1 MLLDIELFS
10 FLELQSYEKILKYAN
25 PFAHFLKNE
34 AEICDLSR
42 IRGIEAYP
50 A

>member
-1 MLLDIELFS
+1 MGYRT
-10 FLELQSYEKILKYAN
+10 FLVFGTTKLRKILKYAN

-34 AEICDLSR
+34 TEICDLSR
-42 IRGIEAYP
+42 IRGLEAYP